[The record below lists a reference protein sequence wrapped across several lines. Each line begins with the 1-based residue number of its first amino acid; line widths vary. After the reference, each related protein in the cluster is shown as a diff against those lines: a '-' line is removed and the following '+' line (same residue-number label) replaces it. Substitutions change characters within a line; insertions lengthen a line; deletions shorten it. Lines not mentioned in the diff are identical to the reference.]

1 MGKPTYTVGQQASVV
16 PPVTST
22 VLAAVT
28 AFLGLLV
35 KFLSLVPNGFMKG
48 IQRVVSIIWALVG
61 FGYMVDQLVSAL
73 QADQVAQEDV
83 ARSLDELQ
91 KVDVMNPIPPP
102 IPLDASE
109 GCLSRTQCFSF
120 LDKGH
125 ISQEA
130 EQHFE
135 QVSQSATSTV
145 FSGEAPNLPS
155 SMAETA
161 ASKPS
166 QALFSGPCYSSLSAR
181 THSGPRGRQLAQ
193 AVAQARD
200 ASPPPQIELQVSQ
213 PHTQGAMSQH
223 TVVAEARSFNTKA
236 GATKAA
242 LMDTLLNWALLL
254 FHRDDAT

>member
-1 MGKPTYTVGQQASVV
+1 
-16 PPVTST
+16 
-22 VLAAVT
+22 
-28 AFLGLLV
+28 
-35 KFLSLVPNGFMKG
+35 
-48 IQRVVSIIWALVG
+48 
-61 FGYMVDQLVSAL
+61 MVDQLVSAL

-120 LDKGH
+120 LDKGY

-166 QALFSGPCYSSLSAR
+166 QALFSGPSYSSNLSAR
-181 THSGPRGRQLAQ
+181 AHPRPRGRQLAQ
-193 AVAQARD
+193 AVAQACD
-200 ASPPPQIELQVSQ
+200 AFPPSKIELQVSQ
-213 PHTQGAMSQH
+213 PHTRRARPRH
-223 TVVAEARSFNTKA
+223 TAVAEARSFNTRA

-242 LMDTLLNWALLL
+242 LMDTPLDWALLL